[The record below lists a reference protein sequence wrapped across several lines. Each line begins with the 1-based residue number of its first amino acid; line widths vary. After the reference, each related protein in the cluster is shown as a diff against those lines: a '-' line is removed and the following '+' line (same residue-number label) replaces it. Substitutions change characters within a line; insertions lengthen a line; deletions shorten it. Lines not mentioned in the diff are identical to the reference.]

1 MGETNRGGFNEP
13 VLNALRIVAGYL
25 FLQHG
30 IQKLFGGM
38 GGNQVESLASLAG
51 VAGVME
57 FAGGILMIVGL
68 LTKPVAFLLSG
79 QMAVAYFMGHAVV
92 QGYLLAPI
100 MNGGELAALYSF
112 LWLFF
117 CANGPGAFSLDALLQ
132 RRKAVPD

>member
-1 MGETNRGGFNEP
+1 MGETNRGGVNEP

-112 LWLFF
+112 VWLFF
-117 CANGPGAFSLDALLQ
+117 CANGPGAFSLDTLLQ
-132 RRKAVPD
+132 RRKAVAD